1 MTTSS
6 AALPLF
12 YSRPVPMNPQ
22 RHGAYS
28 LDAKPHYSFA
38 QASNALPLN
47 VAEFAPACHDYPIV
61 FASNPGQAEPMPVAV
76 VGLRDKS
83 NLFVDAKG
91 QWTAGV
97 YVPAYVRRFP
107 FIFLE
112 QPESDTLTLMVDEAA
127 AVVTESAANP
137 FFRGDET
144 TDLTRN
150 ALEFCKEYHLHAQ
163 LTQRYV
169 QALVKADVLVENRAD
184 VTIATGEKLSL
195 TGFLRVDEARLQAL
209 PAATIAEWHREGWLA
224 PVYAHLLSISRL
236 GKLVDAEAFTHTQGN
251 A

>member
-1 MTTSS
+1 MS
-6 AALPLF
+6 PE
-12 YSRPVPMNPQ
+12 
-22 RHGAYS
+22 RHGGFS
-28 LDAKPHYSFA
+28 LDAKPQYGFA
-38 QASNALPLN
+38 QTSNALPLN

-61 FASNPGQAEPMPVAV
+61 FAANPGHEPLPVAV

-83 NLFVDAKG
+83 NLFVDTKG

-127 AVVTESAANP
+127 VVVSQSEANP
-137 FFRGDET
+137 FFRGNET

-163 LTQRYV
+163 LTQRFV

-209 PAATIAEWHREGWLA
+209 PAETIAEWHREGWLA

-236 GKLVDAEAFTHTQGN
+236 GKLVDAEAFAVTQGN